1 MGWFAA
7 RCPVDERERVWLEE
21 SMTWFVGEFGA
32 DVLRRDVV
40 TPTPEFFPGEF
51 HGSDDEVLALI
62 HRVCGWF
69 DVDTDR
75 VTVEFYGDHGERQL
89 SEAMGLTSQWAAA
102 AGHYRRENGRAI
114 LGIDRTLAVTPVRMV
129 ATVAH
134 ELCHVLLLDDGR
146 ITGDRAD
153 HEPLTDLLTVY
164 FGLGVFS
171 ANAAFE
177 YTQTMHRRSTSTLG
191 YLPEPMFGYGLACHA
206 MLRGERKPDWADH
219 LDPNPRAVMKRG
231 LRYLAEHPFR

>member
-7 RCPVDERERVWLEE
+7 RCPVDERERTWLEE
-21 SMTWFVGEFGA
+21 SMAWFVGEFGA
-32 DVLRRDVV
+32 EVSRRPVV

-51 HGSDDEVLALI
+51 HGADDEVLALV

-69 DVDTDR
+69 DVDTTR
-75 VTVEFYGDHGERQL
+75 VAVEFYGDHGEQQL
-89 SEAMGLTSQWAAA
+89 AEAMGLTTASRSA
-102 AGHYRRENGRAI
+102 AGHFRRENGRAVI
-114 LGIDRTLAVTPVRMV
+114 AIDRTLAVTPVRLV

-134 ELCHVLLLDDGR
+134 ELCHVRLLDEER
-146 ITGDRAD
+146 VPPDRAD

-177 YTQTMHRRSTSTLG
+177 YSQTMHRRSTSRLG
-191 YLPEPMFGYGLACHA
+191 YLSEPMFGYGLACHA
-206 MLRGERKPDWADH
+206 ALRGERKPDWARH
-219 LDPNPRAVMKRG
+219 LDANPRAVMKRG
-231 LRYLAEHPFR
+231 LRYLAEHPLP